1 MIYHLLQRQYIFH
14 NNDPKLMEALL
25 YLIQVISQCHG
36 DIIPDTEKY
45 GIILLINIYE
55 YRFISIT

>member
-1 MIYHLLQRQYIFH
+1 MIYHLLQRQYLFH

-25 YLIQVISQCHG
+25 YLIQVIAQCHG

-45 GIILLINIYE
+45 GMIIFIIYK
-55 YRFISIT
+55 Y